1 MLYLPSQLIQFSRLV
16 MPNSLWPLELQ
27 HSSDPLNCGTPGFPV
42 HHQLPE
48 LTQPHIHRVGDAIP
62 PSHPLVLPSPLAF
75 SFSSTSGSFPMS
87 QFFSSGGQSI
97 GVSASTS
104 VLPIN
109 IQELIILLLYNIMLC
124 LLWHSWLKSIL
135 SDISVATSAIFW
147 LPFWNIFFHPFRL
160 WKWKGK
166 LFSCVWLFAT
176 PWTIQS
182 MEFSRPEYWNG

>member
-1 MLYLPSQLIQFSRLV
+1 MLSFYICCIFLVNWFSSVQSLSDAQLFATPWTAALQVSLSITNSQSLLNLISIESV
-16 MPNSLWPLELQ
+16 MPSNHLILWRCLLLSP
-27 HSSDPLNCGTPGFPV
+27 SIFP
-42 HHQLPE
+42 
-48 LTQPHIHRVGDAIP
+48 
-62 PSHPLVLPSPLAF
+62 
-75 SFSSTSGSFPMS
+75 STSGSFPMS

-104 VLPIN
+104 VLSIT

-135 SDISVATSAIFW
+135 SGISVATSAIFW

-166 LFSCVWLFAT
+166 LFSRVWLFAT

-182 MEFSRPEYWNG
+182 MEFSRPEHWSG